1 MRKLTALL
9 LVSTVVAGCS
19 FRPPMKRFSTQEE
32 AGTVHVAVQSIAR
45 FDDAYTDQLQP
56 RFALTSEQALN
67 AISQTQISEMER
79 LRALLAELNVA
90 GQKRTVTSER
100 TLDKGEVTKETTT
113 EKTDPPDLTTTGA
126 EPAAKT
132 VTNLAPAVFAGRD
145 VQLDQSL
152 RYRAAAALIQEIA
165 LFNRYV
171 RDAAV
176 SRGTIPYVVRL
187 LVTVNPAARREPYDV
202 YTTISFF
209 SDSKIDYRNEA
220 AELTKYL
227 AFRNDSVQ
235 SIETQ
240 LKGAIGADACERAVE
255 VIPLFVTDNLES
267 SLNSAANERHL
278 DGSGGAS
285 GFFANFA
292 ATLGLRAQA
301 IDRDRSVAQGLN
313 GLTTISRLGN
323 NTVLARLGAAT
334 ANNQYEMVARTYNV
348 TLLALVPTTATLR
361 KAGAW
366 PFSEERFSPLENMTP
381 CSDLTFTAYSKF
393 RDAVHGKE
401 VPTAYQ
407 ARRDRFIADIVKT
420 WQFPAGSEPKLNELL
435 FYAEMAEYE
444 RFSAAAKDVTSPRI
458 SLGDPAVR
466 NMLWH
471 DLVRVSHLS
480 GRSYG
485 TFQLPERTDHFFAP
499 QEVTAFDD
507 GKKTTVVVNR
517 ARNLSP
523 DGLHARLT
531 AANGTDSVVLDEQDV
546 KISEDRH
553 RATFVF
559 PSVKKSLGSEPVP
572 PLGFVAEK
580 IESGARGATTRR
592 DEMPALR
599 VTYRLVEPAHVP
611 EKTKMTVS
619 SEAIRVTNGAGEFAV
634 GFSSDKRA
642 PAPTVLVEISGGTIT
657 GVVPAVPFA
666 GGALAIPAQGN
677 FVVTLKNIFV
687 DTPVRVRA
695 VHEDG
700 TTVVGEKTL
709 AVRQ

>member
-1 MRKLTALL
+1 MRRFTAVAALVVFSLTA
-9 LVSTVVAGCS
+9 CS
-19 FRPPMKRFSTQEE
+19 LRPPMKRFSTQEE

-56 RFALTSEQALN
+56 HFELTSEQALS

-79 LRALLAELNVA
+79 LRALLAEINLA

-113 EKTDPPDLTTTGA
+113 EKTDPPDLSTTGA

-132 VTNLAPAVFAGRD
+132 LTNTAPAVIAGRS
-145 VQLDQSL
+145 VELDQSL

-209 SDSKIDYRNEA
+209 SSAKPDLRSEA
-220 AELTKYL
+220 AELSSYSAWRGQTID
-227 AFRNDSVQ
+227 AAEDA
-235 SIETQ
+235 
-240 LKGAIGADACERAVE
+240 LKSTIDTNACERAVE

-301 IDRDRSVAQGLN
+301 VDRDRSVAQGLN

-323 NTVLARLGAAT
+323 NTILARLGAAT

-348 TLLALVPTTATLR
+348 TLLALIPTTASLQKVGVR
-361 KAGAW
+361 WAF
-366 PFSEERFSPLENMTP
+366 PPEDFFPLKYTTP
-381 CSDLTFTAYSKF
+381 CSDLTFTAYSKL
-393 RDAVHGKE
+393 RDAVRGKE
-401 VPTAYQ
+401 MPTAYQ
-407 ARRDRFIADIVKT
+407 AHRERFIRDMART
-420 WQFPAGSEPKLNELL
+420 WGASGTDAEKQLQHLL
-435 FYAEMAEYE
+435 FLVEMGDYE
-444 RFSAAAKDVTSPRI
+444 QFSTRAKQLQTSL
-458 SLGDPAVR
+458 SDPAVR
-466 NMLWH
+466 NVLWH
-471 DLVRVSHLS
+471 DLVRLGHLS

-485 TFQLPERTDHFFAP
+485 KFQLPERTDSFFSN
-499 QEVTAFDD
+499 QDVTLFDN
-507 GKKTTVVVNR
+507 GKVTTATLNG
-517 ARNLSP
+517 ARNLTA
-523 DGLHARLT
+523 DGLNARIHAK
-531 AANGTDSVVLDEQDV
+531 NGTHEIWLDDTAV
-546 KISEDRH
+546 KISADRH
-553 RATFVF
+553 RATFTF
-559 PSVKKSLGSEPVP
+559 PSVKARLGSADGATFS
-572 PLGFVAEK
+572 LTANK
-580 IESGARGATTRR
+580 IESGARGDLITTNKVTPRT
-592 DEMPALR
+592 
-599 VTYRLVEPAHVP
+599 TYRLVEEERTPQP
-611 EKTKMTVS
+611 TKM
-619 SEAIRVTNGAGEFAV
+619 AIGADSIRLASGAGDFAV
-634 GFSSDKRA
+634 AFTADKRA
-642 PAPTVLVEISGGTIT
+642 PAPTVLVEITGATISG
-657 GVVPAVPFA
+657 VAPSVPFA
-666 GGALAIPAQGN
+666 GGALAVPAQGN
-677 FVVTLKNIFV
+677 YVVSLKNLFA

-695 VHEDG
+695 VLDDG

-709 AVRQ
+709 TVRP